1 MSLTNT
7 DEPRHYMKM
16 TRFTL
21 SSGIFCAGLVLG
33 TLGLATPAEAQ
44 SARKKVIWNLSP
56 TKKIE

>member
-1 MSLTNT
+1 
-7 DEPRHYMKM
+7 MKM

-44 SARKKVIWNLSP
+44 LARKKVIWNLSP